1 MDNTLAGRRQDK
13 YRYMVHILALH
24 RGSKNQHADIIQYAD
39 FDPLKNGPAGRKNHE
54 VGLTGRLTHGRPLTQ
69 QKRRRDRGTEGRL
82 FLRKAGS
89 F

>member
-54 VGLTGRLTHGRPLTQ
+54 VGLISH
-69 QKRRRDRGTEGRL
+69 KS
-82 FLRKAGS
+82 A
-89 F
+89 